1 MSYSGQE
8 IVHAGG
14 FGEGGFCV
22 QGWELINMPLDFATI
37 QFLLN
42 KPFAKR
48 TPRRWTIQFSLFE
61 PTPRRVCPQRQ
72 ETGDVQL

>member
-1 MSYSGQE
+1 LIAETTPKRGGQWFTLMSYSGQE

-37 QFLLN
+37 QFRVYQLCWSHLL
-42 KPFAKR
+42 
-48 TPRRWTIQFSLFE
+48 
-61 PTPRRVCPQRQ
+61 
-72 ETGDVQL
+72 